1 MIDRFHE
8 RCVGRN
14 ALHYG
19 RDGHQDV
26 CVIGVGTP
34 DVTVVETAEAPQ
46 ISMDA
51 SGGMAQRYALA
62 LYEYAEEKSVLPEV
76 LNQVR
81 ALRKLIVES
90 GSLREFLAD
99 QSLDSRQSGKGLEAV
114 LTAQGFSET
123 LKRFIGVVARNRRAA
138 RLDDILGAVLALDAK
153 RRGET
158 IAEVRSAQPLTAGQ
172 RSALQTRLAEA
183 GYARVSMIE
192 RVDPELIGGLV
203 VQIGAKLFDTSI
215 RGRLTRIQ
223 NAMKG
228 AA

>member
-1 MIDRFHE
+1 M
-8 RCVGRN
+8 
-14 ALHYG
+14 
-19 RDGHQDV
+19 
-26 CVIGVGTP
+26 
-34 DVTVVETAEAPQ
+34 TVVETAEAPQ
-46 ISMDA
+46 VSRDV

-62 LYEYAEEKSVLPEV
+62 LYDYADEKSVLPEV
-76 LNQVR
+76 LDQVR
-81 ALRKLIVES
+81 ALRKLIAES
-90 GSLREFLAD
+90 ASLREFLAD
-99 QSLDSRQSGKGLEAV
+99 QSLDSRQAGQGLEAV
-114 LTAQGFSET
+114 LNAQGFSET
-123 LKRFIGVVARNRRAA
+123 LKRFVAVIARNRRVA
-138 RLDDILGAVLALDAK
+138 RVDEILGAVLALDAK

-192 RVDPELIGGLV
+192 RVEPELIGGLV

>member
-1 MIDRFHE
+1 M
-8 RCVGRN
+8 
-14 ALHYG
+14 
-19 RDGHQDV
+19 
-26 CVIGVGTP
+26 
-34 DVTVVETAEAPQ
+34 TVVETAEAPQ
-46 ISMDA
+46 VSRDV

-62 LYEYAEEKSVLPEV
+62 LYDYADEKSVLPEV
-76 LNQVR
+76 LDQVR
-81 ALRKLIVES
+81 ALRKLIAES
-90 GSLREFLAD
+90 ASLREFLAD
-99 QSLDSRQSGKGLEAV
+99 QSLDSRQAGQGLEAV
-114 LTAQGFSET
+114 LNAQGFSET
-123 LKRFIGVVARNRRAA
+123 LKRFVAVIALNRRVARV
-138 RLDDILGAVLALDAK
+138 DEILGAVLALDAK

-192 RVDPELIGGLV
+192 RVEPELIGGLV

>member
-1 MIDRFHE
+1 M
-8 RCVGRN
+8 
-14 ALHYG
+14 
-19 RDGHQDV
+19 
-26 CVIGVGTP
+26 
-34 DVTVVETAEAPQ
+34 TVVETAEAPQ
-46 ISMDA
+46 VSLDLP
-51 SGGMAQRYALA
+51 GGVAHRYALA

-76 LNQVR
+76 LDQVR

-90 GSLREFLAD
+90 APLRGFLTD
-99 QSLDSRQSGKGLEAV
+99 QSLDSRQAGQGLGAV
-114 LTAQGFSET
+114 LKAQGFSET
-123 LKRFIGVVARNRRAA
+123 LQRFIGVIARNRRAA
-138 RLDDILGAVLALDAK
+138 RLDDILGAVIALDAK

-158 IAEVRSAQPLTAGQ
+158 VAEVRSAQPLSAAQ

-192 RVDPELIGGLV
+192 RVEPELIGGLV

>member
-1 MIDRFHE
+1 M
-8 RCVGRN
+8 
-14 ALHYG
+14 
-19 RDGHQDV
+19 
-26 CVIGVGTP
+26 
-34 DVTVVETAEAPQ
+34 TVVETAEAPQ
-46 ISMDA
+46 VSREV

-62 LYEYAEEKSVLPEV
+62 LYDYADEKSVLPEV
-76 LNQVR
+76 LDQVR
-81 ALRKLIVES
+81 ALRKLIAES
-90 GSLREFLAD
+90 APLREFLAD
-99 QSLDSRQSGKGLEAV
+99 QSLDSRQAGQGLEAV
-114 LTAQGFSET
+114 LNAQGFSET
-123 LKRFIGVVARNRRAA
+123 LKRFVAVIARNRRVA
-138 RLDDILGAVLALDAK
+138 RVDEILGAVLALDAK

-192 RVDPELIGGLV
+192 RVEPELIGGLV

>member
-1 MIDRFHE
+1 VIPVLRQT
-8 RCVGRN
+8 
-14 ALHYG
+14 
-19 RDGHQDV
+19 GHQDV
-26 CVIGVGTP
+26 CYIGVGTP

-46 ISMDA
+46 VSLDS
-51 SGGMAQRYALA
+51 SGGVAHRYALA

-76 LNQVR
+76 LDQVR
-81 ALRKLIVES
+81 ALRKLVAES
-90 GSLREFLAD
+90 TTLRDFLAD
-99 QSLDSRQSGKGLEAV
+99 QSLDSRQAGQGLEAV
-114 LTAQGFSET
+114 LKAQGFSDT
-123 LKRFIGVVARNRRAA
+123 ILRFAGVIARNRRVA

-158 IAEVRSAQPLTAGQ
+158 VAEVRSAQPLSAAQ

-192 RVDPELIGGLV
+192 RVEPELIGGLV

>member
-1 MIDRFHE
+1 
-8 RCVGRN
+8 
-14 ALHYG
+14 
-19 RDGHQDV
+19 
-26 CVIGVGTP
+26 
-34 DVTVVETAEAPQ
+34 
-46 ISMDA
+46 MDA

-76 LNQVR
+76 LDQVR
-81 ALRKLIVES
+81 ALRKLIAES
-90 GSLREFLAD
+90 AALREFLAD
-99 QSLDSRQSGKGLEAV
+99 QSLDSRQAGQGLEAV
-114 LTAQGFSET
+114 LKAQGFSET
-123 LKRFIGVVARNRRAA
+123 LKRFVGVVSRNRRAS
-138 RLDDILGAVLALDAK
+138 RIDEILGAVLALDAK

-192 RVDPELIGGLV
+192 RVQPELIGGLV

>member
-8 RCVGRN
+8 PCPGRF
-14 ALHYG
+14 ARHYG

-46 ISMDA
+46 VSREV

-62 LYEYAEEKSVLPEV
+62 LYDYADEKSVLPEV
-76 LNQVR
+76 LDQVR
-81 ALRKLIVES
+81 ALRKLIAES
-90 GSLREFLAD
+90 APLREFLAD
-99 QSLDSRQSGKGLEAV
+99 QSLDSRQAGQGLEAV
-114 LTAQGFSET
+114 LNAQGFSET
-123 LKRFIGVVARNRRAA
+123 LKRFVAVIARNRRVA
-138 RLDDILGAVLALDAK
+138 RVDEILGAVLALDAK

-192 RVDPELIGGLV
+192 RVEPELIGGLV